1 MFLVRYCGHY
11 WVKEGVDKQK
21 FLLRKIFAITF
32 VYRMYC
38 HFLCRK
44 CWQKVKFFS
53 QWDEKSCDL
62 HEKLGCLLLSAIYNF
77 RRGSA
82 FFSCLVSSQYHQST
96 SQKFYWGI
104 IAYVTGSLK
113 HKITHYHVDF
123 ITKKMYKKS
132 LTGTQ
137 IKAWLRKCL
146 LSKTDLQISDPPNFI
161 LDWFRVFKR

>member
-1 MFLVRYCGHY
+1 MFLVLCSGHY

-21 FLLRKIFAITF
+21 FSLRKFFAITF
-32 VYRMYC
+32 VYRLYC
-38 HFLCRK
+38 HVLCRK
-44 CWQKVKFFS
+44 CWQKVNFFS

-123 ITKKMYKKS
+123 ITKKCTKNHWQVPKLKPGCENVYYQK
-132 LTGTQ
+132 Q
-137 IKAWLRKCL
+137 IFR
-146 LSKTDLQISDPPNFI
+146 SQIPPISF
-161 LDWFRVFKR
+161 

>member
-1 MFLVRYCGHY
+1 MFLVRYSRHY
-11 WVKEGVDKQK
+11 WVKVGVDKQK
-21 FLLRKIFAITF
+21 FSLRKFFAITF
-32 VYRMYC
+32 AYRMYC

-62 HEKLGCLLLSAIYNF
+62 HEKIGCLLLSAIYNF

-104 IAYVTGSLK
+104 IAYHCNRLILTQNHILSCRL
-113 HKITHYHVDF
+113 HYKQSVE
-123 ITKKMYKKS
+123 
-132 LTGTQ
+132 
-137 IKAWLRKCL
+137 L
-146 LSKTDLQISDPPNFI
+146 LI
-161 LDWFRVFKR
+161 LN